1 MRKWFRHGPISMVS
15 WMFVMRYC
23 AAVLYMF
30 VLREEAERGPKASTG
45 GMDHMYKLHLH
56 Y

>member
-1 MRKWFRHGPISMVS
+1 MAPCMVS

-30 VLREEAERGPKASTG
+30 VLQEEAERGPKASTG
-45 GMDHMYKLHLH
+45 GMDYMYM
-56 Y
+56 YIDSWE